1 MNALET
7 IVKHPFAT
15 AIIVGSLFG
24 GVQSIIGTVKGVKVE
39 PLVNVQIGTKP
50 KEQ

>member
-7 IVKHPFAT
+7 IIKHPIAT
-15 AIIVGSLFG
+15 AVIAGSLFG
-24 GVQSIIGTVKGVKVE
+24 GITQIIGTIKGVKME